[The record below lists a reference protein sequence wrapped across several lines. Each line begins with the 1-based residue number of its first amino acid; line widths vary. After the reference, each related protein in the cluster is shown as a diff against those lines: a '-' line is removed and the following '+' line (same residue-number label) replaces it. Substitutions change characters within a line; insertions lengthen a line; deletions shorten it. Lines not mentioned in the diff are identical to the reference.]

1 MNVALGIYGVEH
13 GLALENHPSQLWVAV
28 AAAMSGLSV
37 QTLMPPSSITSVP
50 QGMCYT
56 NALGRKG
63 SVPTRNAEVSLRCSA
78 AVRIAAFAMSETLIF
93 FMVLSFVRF
102 YLGRSPALPHCVT
115 WRPSA

>member
-63 SVPTRNAEVSLRCSA
+63 SVPTRMQRPGCAARPPCGSPRLRC
-78 AVRIAAFAMSETLIF
+78 RKL
-93 FMVLSFVRF
+93 
-102 YLGRSPALPHCVT
+102 
-115 WRPSA
+115 